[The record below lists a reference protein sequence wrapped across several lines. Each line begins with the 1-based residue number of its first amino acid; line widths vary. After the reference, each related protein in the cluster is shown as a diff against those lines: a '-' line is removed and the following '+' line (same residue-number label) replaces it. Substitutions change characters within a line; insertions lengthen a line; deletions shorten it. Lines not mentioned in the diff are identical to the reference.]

1 MKKASINTEVFANHK
16 KGGEKGKGL
25 CLKECT
31 PKGLYRGEEC
41 TKKICEE
48 QKRKGFAEKK
58 RKCGEESDD
67 GKVLDKLRR
76 LHCIVDLTN
85 DDGGD
90 EEDKE

>member
-1 MKKASINTEVFANHK
+1 MKNRK
-16 KGGEKGKGL
+16 EKGV
-25 CLKECT
+25 
-31 PKGLYRGEEC
+31 
-41 TKKICEE
+41 
-48 QKRKGFAEKK
+48 AEKK